1 MEQVSRLKIITIAD
15 NMAYETNL
23 WGHWGLSFLIEYEDS
38 RGERHR
44 ILFDTGGDREA
55 FLHNLREMK
64 LSLRDVEALIISHG
78 HLDHTAALVE
88 AGREI
93 GGVRVYGHPHT
104 FQPRFFEDQ
113 TGRRRE
119 IGVPEG
125 EGIAEIE
132 EAGGEVTLTRRP
144 IEVAP
149 GIWTTGEI
157 PRESFED
164 IPPPSRGGRR
174 IIVVDGEEQT
184 DLIWDDLS
192 LWMYVKGRGPLII
205 TGCCHSG
212 IVNTLN
218 HVSRLGGFSEFY
230 GVIGGLHLIGRDD
243 TYIRRT
249 LEALKPYN
257 LRLVSPCH
265 CTGFK
270 AMTHFLEAYPEGF
283 ILNYSGRI
291 IETHRELENRVF

>member
-1 MEQVSRLKIITIAD
+1 MKAIRGLKIITIAD
-15 NMAYETNL
+15 NMAYEPNL

-38 RGERHR
+38 RGEGHR

-64 LSLRDVEALIISHG
+64 LSLTQVEALVISHG

-88 AGREI
+88 AVREI

-113 TGRRRE
+113 TGRRME
-119 IGVPEG
+119 VGVPEG
-125 EGIAEIE
+125 EGIVEIE
-132 EAGGEVTLTRRP
+132 EAGGEVRLTRKP

-149 GIWTTGEI
+149 GVWTTGEI
-157 PRESFED
+157 PRESFENV
-164 IPPPSRGGRR
+164 PPPSRGGRR
-174 IIVVDGEEQT
+174 IIVVDGEEQA

-192 LWMYVKGRGPLII
+192 LWMNVEGRGPIVI

-218 HVSRLGGFSEFY
+218 HISRLGGFREFY

-243 TYIRRT
+243 AYIMRT

-270 AMTHFLEAYPEGF
+270 AMTRFLEAYPEGF

-291 IETHRELENRVF
+291 IEMEKLPERKVI

>member
-88 AGREI
+88 AVREI

-192 LWMYVKGRGPLII
+192 LWMYVEGRGPLII

-243 TYIRRT
+243 AYIRRT

>member
-1 MEQVSRLKIITIAD
+1 MREVRNLKVATIAD
-15 NMAYETNL
+15 NMAYEPNL
-23 WGHWGLSFLIEYEDS
+23 WGHWGLSFLLEYEDS
-38 RGERHR
+38 MGEKHR
-44 ILFDTGGDREA
+44 ILFDTGGHREA
-55 FLHNLREMK
+55 FLHNLKEMK
-64 LSLRDVEALIISHG
+64 LSLDGVEALVISHG

-88 AGREI
+88 AVREM
-93 GGVRVYGHPHT
+93 GGTRVYGHPHT

-119 IGVPEG
+119 IGVPKG

-132 EAGGEVTLTRRP
+132 RAGGEVTLTRRP

-174 IIVVDGEEQT
+174 IIVDGEERD

-192 LWMYVKGRGPLII
+192 LWMIVEDLGPLVV

-218 HVSRLGGFSEFY
+218 HVSKLGGFREFY
-230 GVIGGLHLIGRDD
+230 GVVGGLHLIGRDD
-243 TYIRRT
+243 NYIART

-270 AMTHFLEAYPEGF
+270 AMTHFLKAYPEGF

-291 IETHRELENRVF
+291 LETGKELRDRLF